1 MATFFFYGFHCFI
14 TFFVAD
20 TIMRKMKFL
29 KVTFKRGGG
38 GCVTEYQAD
47 KQYDAYRHLANIHN
61 YYFQCTFGTT
71 TAHQYQLG
79 HRPHTRGR
87 SSQCCVIQWSLKI
100 SLKCIKQT
108 QMRAGFAS
116 YPTSDSGVDVVLLP
130 WTPPQHHPP
139 PPISEYSL
147 SLRCQKC
154 CLLSNIAHCCRI
166 TKRDYLNGPPAEF

>member
-1 MATFFFYGFHCFI
+1 
-14 TFFVAD
+14 
-20 TIMRKMKFL
+20 MRKMKFL

-79 HRPHTRGR
+79 HRPRTRGGVVNVASFSDR
-87 SSQCCVIQWSLKI
+87 WKYRWNVSNRHKCWPDSPPTLQVILGW
-100 SLKCIKQT
+100 T
-108 QMRAGFAS
+108 WFS
-116 YPTSDSGVDVVLLP
+116 YHE
-130 WTPPQHHPP
+130 HHHSTTPP

-166 TKRDYLNGPPAEF
+166 TKRDYLNGHPLLSSNLSRFSNRAKFILTF